1 MKHIFAVTKG
11 YLALLLALMVVS
23 VWVLVLGSRPVS
35 SEQKPVR
42 VAIPRGASAKEIGT
56 VLRDRGLIRS
66 QFVFVLTCRMSGLS
80 GKLKP
85 GVYELDQSMAVPV
98 IIRKLVDGN
107 SLAAWIVVPEGYTA
121 RQIADVLQDRQI
133 ARADSFLRQ
142 AIGGGRS
149 YSQYPFIAGDS
160 LEGYLFPD
168 SYLIARGSRPNVVI
182 EKMLDTFEKR
192 VVRDNAAEI
201 DRVIRKRFAGS
212 SSADGLFKLL
222 TVASLIE
229 REAKVA
235 KDRRLI
241 SAVLYNRLAKGMR
254 LEIDATIS
262 YVPGDSRGN
271 KDTVNYDDLETGSP
285 YNTYRHGGLPP
296 GPICNPGL
304 EAIKAAMDP
313 ANADYLFYVARADGS
328 HVFSRTLAEHNK
340 AKRAIKREAGSG

>member
-1 MKHIFAVTKG
+1 MKRVFAVTKG

-23 VWVLVLGSRPVS
+23 VWVLVLGSKPVS
-35 SEQKPVR
+35 NERRPVR
-42 VAIPRGASAKEIGT
+42 VAIPQGASAKEIGG
-56 VLRDRGLIRS
+56 VLAERGLIRS
-66 QFVFVLTCRMSGLS
+66 RFVFVLTCRMSGLS

-85 GVYELDQSMAVPV
+85 GVYELNESMGVPT
-98 IIRKLVDGN
+98 IIRELVSGN

-121 RQIADVLQDRQI
+121 RQIADVLEDRQVV
-133 ARADSFLRQ
+133 RGDSFLRQ
-142 AIGGGRS
+142 AIGGGES
-149 YSQYPFIAGDS
+149 YTQYSFIGGDS

-182 EKMLDTFEKR
+182 EKMLDTFEKK

-201 DRVIRKRFAGS
+201 DRAVRKRFAGS

-271 KDTVNYDDLETGSP
+271 KDTVNYDDLETDSP
-285 YNTYRHGGLPP
+285 YNTYKHGGLPP

-304 EAIKAAMDP
+304 AAIKAAMDP
-313 ANADYLFYVARADGS
+313 VQTDYLYYVARADGS

-340 AKRAIKREAGSG
+340 AKRVIKREAGRG